1 MRHHPL
7 NPMTDASL
15 VRVLARQTRHK
26 VGLVALKQVQ
36 AGSASLRAALDKL
49 AADGVRHVVVDAVA
63 DTDLG
68 IIGEAVGDDLL
79 VTGGSGVALGL
90 PAAYRR
96 RGLLAHKANA
106 DTLPKVAGAAAVLA
120 GSCSAATLGQIAAFK
135 GPHLHLD
142 TDAICRGEA
151 GRRHGARLGQ
161 GQARQRPDPALGQ
174 RQARRGEGAAG
185 EIRRREIEPGDR
197 EDHGGAGQGPG
208 RRRRRPPGRGRRR
221 DLGRRG
227 RRARRDGAAHR
238 AGDRSRRAVDGVG
251 RRQAA
256 AAGAEVRQFR
266 RARFLHQGVPA
277 PMSTAETKTRDA
289 ICALGAKLAARG
301 LCPGTSG
308 NISAR
313 IDDGWLMTPTNS
325 SLGEL
330 EPGQLSKLDLSG
342 KHVGGDPPTK
352 EALLHR
358 SVYDVRPKDGAIVH
372 LHCTHA
378 VAISCLDP
386 SCHHNKETTL
396 PPITP
401 YFVMRVGK
409 LPLVPYFKPGDP
421 KLADAIRDYAKGH
434 RAVLLANHG
443 PVVAGTSLSAA
454 SASIEELEE
463 TAKLHLLLQGFK
475 VRLLTR
481 RAGARSRRSV
491 SVVSHTP
498 LSSRAQHVSS

>member
-1 MRHHPL
+1 
-7 NPMTDASL
+7 
-15 VRVLARQTRHK
+15 
-26 VGLVALKQVQ
+26 
-36 AGSASLRAALDKL
+36 
-49 AADGVRHVVVDAVA
+49 
-63 DTDLG
+63 
-68 IIGEAVGDDLL
+68 
-79 VTGGSGVALGL
+79 
-90 PAAYRR
+90 
-96 RGLLAHKANA
+96 
-106 DTLPKVAGAAAVLA
+106 
-120 GSCSAATLGQIAAFK
+120 
-135 GPHLHLD
+135 
-142 TDAICRGEA
+142 
-151 GRRHGARLGQ
+151 
-161 GQARQRPDPALGQ
+161 
-174 RQARRGEGAAG
+174 
-185 EIRRREIEPGDR
+185 
-197 EDHGGAGQGPG
+197 
-208 RRRRRPPGRGRRR
+208 
-221 DLGRRG
+221 
-227 RRARRDGAAHR
+227 
-238 AGDRSRRAVDGVG
+238 
-251 RRQAA
+251 
-256 AAGAEVRQFR
+256 
-266 RARFLHQGVPA
+266 
-277 PMSTAETKTRDA
+277 MSTAETKMREQ

-313 IDDGWLMTPTNS
+313 VADGWLMTPTNS

-330 EPGQLSKLDLSG
+330 EPGQLSKIDLSG
-342 KHVGGDPPTK
+342 KHVAGDPPTK

-386 SCHHNKETTL
+386 SCHHNAETTL

-475 VRLLTR
+475 LRTLSDAQVRDVEE
-481 RAGARSRRSV
+481 AYPS
-491 SVVSHTP
+491 
-498 LSSRAQHVSS
+498 

>member
-1 MRHHPL
+1 
-7 NPMTDASL
+7 
-15 VRVLARQTRHK
+15 
-26 VGLVALKQVQ
+26 
-36 AGSASLRAALDKL
+36 
-49 AADGVRHVVVDAVA
+49 
-63 DTDLG
+63 
-68 IIGEAVGDDLL
+68 
-79 VTGGSGVALGL
+79 
-90 PAAYRR
+90 
-96 RGLLAHKANA
+96 
-106 DTLPKVAGAAAVLA
+106 
-120 GSCSAATLGQIAAFK
+120 
-135 GPHLHLD
+135 
-142 TDAICRGEA
+142 
-151 GRRHGARLGQ
+151 
-161 GQARQRPDPALGQ
+161 
-174 RQARRGEGAAG
+174 
-185 EIRRREIEPGDR
+185 
-197 EDHGGAGQGPG
+197 
-208 RRRRRPPGRGRRR
+208 
-221 DLGRRG
+221 
-227 RRARRDGAAHR
+227 
-238 AGDRSRRAVDGVG
+238 
-251 RRQAA
+251 
-256 AAGAEVRQFR
+256 
-266 RARFLHQGVPA
+266 
-277 PMSTAETKTRDA
+277 MSSKESKTRDA

-330 EPGQLSKLDLSG
+330 SPGQLSKLDLSG

-443 PVVAGTSLSAA
+443 PVVAGDSLEAA
-454 SASIEELEE
+454 VFAMEELEE
-463 TAKLHLLLQGFK
+463 TAKLYLLLRGLNPRYLSPAQ
-475 VRLLTR
+475 VADLTKTF
-481 RAGARSRRSV
+481 GLSV
-491 SVVSHTP
+491 PEDHEHKS
-498 LSSRAQHVSS
+498 

>member
-1 MRHHPL
+1 M
-7 NPMTDASL
+7 
-15 VRVLARQTRHK
+15 
-26 VGLVALKQVQ
+26 
-36 AGSASLRAALDKL
+36 
-49 AADGVRHVVVDAVA
+49 VDAVA

-106 DTLPKVAGAAAVLA
+106 DALPKVTGAAAVLA

-151 GRRHGARLGQ
+151 VADQALAWAKDKLGNGPILLSASEPPDAVKALQ
-161 GQARQRPDPALGQ
+161 TKYGVEKSSQAIEKTMAALAKGLV
-174 RQARRGEGAAG
+174 AAG
-185 EIRRREIEPGDR
+185 V
-197 EDHGGAGQGPG
+197 GA
-208 RRRRRPPGRGRRR
+208 PGRGRRR
-221 DLGRRG
+221 NLGRRG

-238 AGDRSRRAVDGVG
+238 PGDRSRRAMDRLG

-256 AAGAEVRQFR
+256 PAGAEVRQFR
-266 RARFLHQGVPA
+266 RARFLHQGLPA
-277 PMSTAETKTRDA
+277 AMSTDETRMRDA

-313 IDDGWLMTPTNS
+313 VADGWLMTPTNS

-330 EPGQLSKLDLSG
+330 VPGQLSKIDLSG
-342 KHVGGDPPTK
+342 KHVAGDPPTK

-475 VRLLTR
+475 VRLL
-481 RAGARSRRSV
+481 SD
-491 SVVSHTP
+491 
-498 LSSRAQHVSS
+498 AQVRDVEEAFPS